1 VKESLKLLRASLPAT
16 IEIRQDIG
24 TEEAIVLADPT
35 QIHQIIM
42 NLCTNAAHAMRENGG
57 ILEVGLHQVQVDQ
70 ELCAAHPDL
79 RPGPG
84 VALTVRDTGCGMTQ
98 EVLDRIF
105 EPYFTTKE
113 KGEGTGL
120 GLAVVHGIVTGYGGV
135 ISVESEPARGSV
147 FKMYLPAVETA
158 TPQTHRD
165 EKLQS
170 GRERILF
177 VDDEP
182 SLVEIGR
189 DMLQH
194 LGYEVLTFSSSL
206 DALNTFRA
214 RPDRFDLVITDMTMP
229 HMTGERLAQALI
241 EIRPDLP
248 VILCTGYSERITEQ
262 RASALGIKAFL
273 LKPLSA
279 HDLARKVRDTLDA
292 RV

>member
-1 VKESLKLLRASLPAT
+1 LPAT

-24 TEEAIVLADPT
+24 TDEAIVLADPT

-42 NLCTNAAHAMRENGG
+42 NLCTNAAQAMRENGG
-57 ILEVGLHQVQVDQ
+57 ILDVSLHQVQADQ
-70 ELCAAHPDL
+70 DLCAAHPDL
-79 RPGPG
+79 RPGPC
-84 VALTVRDTGCGMTQ
+84 VTLTVGDTGCGMTP

-135 ISVESEPARGSV
+135 ISVKSESALGSV
-147 FKMYLPAVETA
+147 FKIYLPAVETSA
-158 TPQTHRD
+158 PQIHRD
-165 EKLQS
+165 EELQS

-182 SLVEIGR
+182 ALVEIGR

-194 LGYEVLTFSSSL
+194 LGYDVVTFSSSIE
-206 DALNTFRA
+206 ALNTFRA

-241 EIRPDLP
+241 EIRSDLP
-248 VILCTGYSERITEQ
+248 VILCTGYSERITEDM
-262 RASALGIKAFL
+262 ASALGIKAFL
-273 LKPLSA
+273 PKPLSA
-279 HDLARKVRDTLDA
+279 HDLAKKVRDTLDK
-292 RV
+292 RI